1 MLDKCKAPVCA
12 LSFGRLDSALLAFG
26 ADDGSVRIASC
37 SEQKASTLHVSGCL
51 AASAS
56 ARLGMSGWLVQWWWA
71 LLVRSNHAVFLWA
84 LPC

>member
-37 SEQKASTLHVSGCL
+37 SEQKASTLHVSGCPPPL
-51 AASAS
+51 PLRGWAC
-56 ARLGMSGWLVQWWWA
+56 LGGWCRGGG
-71 LLVRSNHAVFLWA
+71 RS
-84 LPC
+84 